1 MSGNANKTLSSVKGF
16 STLVRPRFG
25 PGMLLQHDD
34 LEQLSSYT
42 RELSRLLFRSFFGCG
57 VVCGLCV
64 KVEPKCGQIVAT
76 VGAGLALDCT
86 GDPIYVPSEQ
96 SLPID
101 EKCDN
106 SQQGPLWVVLCGTT
120 KCCSPRTSMCSTDD
134 DEAQSVCTRE
144 RDAFDIRIVS
154 GDFPKCVCACGQVTM
169 KSAARFGVGGGAA
182 GTPPTDPCQCADPTD
197 DCYKDHYQGIC
208 GCECKDSDGSGCCGN
223 CVLLA
228 KLTLKGEQGNT
239 QWTPESGVRRFIRPV
254 LVRDPGCLPPTDG
267 IPKATNG
274 QKKSKSTKRKGESQQ
289 L

>member
-1 MSGNANKTLSSVKGF
+1 MSGNANKTISSVKGF

-144 RDAFDIRIVS
+144 RDAFEIRIVS
-154 GDFPKCVCACGQVTM
+154 ATEFPNCVCGCKTHVGVHDSNVT
-169 KSAARFGVGGGAA
+169 GGAA
-182 GTPPTDPCQCADPTD
+182 APNPGCQCANPIDE
-197 DCYKDHYQGIC
+197 CYQDHYQGIC
-208 GCECKDSDGSGCCGN
+208 GCGCKDTDGSGCCGS

-228 KLTLKGEQGNT
+228 QLTLQGEQGKM

-274 QKKSKSTKRKGESQQ
+274 QKKSKSTRKKGESQQ

>member
-1 MSGNANKTLSSVKGF
+1 MSATNNGIVNRVKGF

-34 LEQLSSYT
+34 LEQLSGYT

-64 KVEPKCGQIVAT
+64 KVEPLCGKIVAT
-76 VGAGLALDCT
+76 IGAGLALDCT
-86 GDPIYVPSEQ
+86 GDPIYVPKPV

-106 SQQGPLWVVLCGTT
+106 SQDGPLWVVLCGTT

-134 DEAQSVCTRE
+134 DDAQSVCTRE
-144 RDAFDIRIVS
+144 RDGFEIRLVS
-154 GDFPKCVCACGQVTM
+154 GAEVPKCVCGCGKKTITA
-169 KSAARFGVGGGAA
+169 SFGVGGANSGNP
-182 GTPPTDPCQCADPTD
+182 TTDPID

-208 GCECKDSDGSGCCGN
+208 SCECKDSDGSECCGN

-228 KLTLKGEQGNT
+228 KLTKDGQPPE
-239 QWTPESGVRRFIRPV
+239 WTSESGIRRFIRPM
-254 LVRDPGCLPPTDG
+254 LIRDPGCPQPIDST
-267 IPKATNG
+267 PKPENEQATG
-274 QKKSKSTKRKGESQQ
+274 QPKKSKSAKQKGEPPQV
-289 L
+289 